1 MAATGRLTMRQRL
14 ALQIAHRLAITEAEG
29 PGRRFALWVQGC
41 SLRCPG
47 CCNPELF
54 DAAKGRTLAVD
65 DILRELR
72 QAAHEHRI
80 DGLTVVGGEPLE
92 QLEALTALVGGTRSL
107 GLGSIVFTGYNWQ
120 EATRRPGFAHLQAVL
135 DTLVSGRFDARL
147 REPQVGG
154 RRFIGSTNQV
164 LHHISER
171 YAAPELWRGAPTM
184 ELKIG
189 PSGEVEASGDPELQR
204 RILLA
209 MGHRKADSSK

>member
-1 MAATGRLTMRQRL
+1 MRPQRT
-14 ALQIAHRLAITEAEG
+14 LQIAHRVAITEAEG

-54 DAAKGRTLAVD
+54 DVLGGRVLAVD
-65 DILRELR
+65 DVLDELCD
-72 QAAHEHRI
+72 AAIEHDI

-92 QLEALTALVGGTRSL
+92 QIEALTTLLVGARAL
-107 GLGSIVFTGYNWQ
+107 GLGSIVFTGYTWD
-120 EATRRPGFAHLQAVL
+120 EANTQPSFARLQATL
-135 DTLVSGRFDARL
+135 DTLVCGRFDARL
-147 REPQVGG
+147 REPKVGG

-171 YAAPELWRGAPTM
+171 YAAPELWRGPAVM
-184 ELKIG
+184 ELKIN

-204 RILLA
+204 RVLLVMRCREA
-209 MGHRKADSSK
+209 GLVK